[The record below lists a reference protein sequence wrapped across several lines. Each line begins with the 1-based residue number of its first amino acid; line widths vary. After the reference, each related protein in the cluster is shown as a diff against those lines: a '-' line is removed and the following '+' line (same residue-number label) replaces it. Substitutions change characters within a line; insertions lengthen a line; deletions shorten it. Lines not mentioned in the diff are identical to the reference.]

1 LKTSYERLGGV
12 RCGERVHSKMR
23 GDEMTN
29 QDEKEKLTPA
39 QIQAVNK
46 LAVGES
52 ITGAAEQ
59 LGLARQTISKW
70 LNQDEEFQI
79 ALREKQTENFDDE
92 VRRIKSKTARAIEV
106 LSDALENPN
115 LRIRLTAASKLL
127 SIVGIQTSIA
137 ESEKPAQI
145 LIPPAIISQNCA
157 TCAVKIEARYFEE
170 LANL

>member
-1 LKTSYERLGGV
+1 MT
-12 RCGERVHSKMR
+12 
-23 GDEMTN
+23 TN

-39 QIQAVNK
+39 QIHCLNLLV
-46 LAVGES
+46 VGES

-70 LNQDEEFQI
+70 LNQNEEFQI

-106 LSDALENPN
+106 LFDSLESDNA
-115 LRIRLTAASKLL
+115 RIRLSAASKLL
-127 SIVGIQTSIA
+127 TVVGLQTSIA
-137 ESEKPAQI
+137 DADKPAQI